1 MSDNSTLTD
10 SLQRI
15 MRKYAFMTADELHD
29 IQCAIDM
36 LRAGVPMEPV
46 APIMCS
52 LEDYDG
58 HVSKWHNCG
67 ACFLPIYEADKF
79 CRHCGRAVEWDD

>member
-1 MSDNSTLTD
+1 MSNNSALTD

-29 IQCAIDM
+29 IQRAID
-36 LRAGVPMEPV
+36 LLKVQEPCVP
-46 APIMCS
+46 ILCS
-52 LEDYDG
+52 LEDIDG

-67 ACFLPIYEADKF
+67 ACNMPIYEADRF
-79 CRHCGRAVEWDD
+79 CRHCGRAVKWDD